1 MMTLS
6 VIMSRATPTNPS
18 VPFSVCVPLPP
29 STSQLRAICNSH
41 KRGTNYS
48 LSLSLPISSP
58 LSLPLPCQCLFLAMV
73 NNGAI
78 MIAPSISV
86 SMTASLLPSLLTL
99 GATHSFFYSSSGGLH
114 LLVSFFEPSLAPG
127 QAGREGKGKRER
139 EREADICIFYV
150 FFLCPGSRG
159 GRGLHWLPLSACIA
173 GVKLC

>member
-1 MMTLS
+1 M
-6 VIMSRATPTNPS
+6 
-18 VPFSVCVPLPP
+18 PFSVCVPLPP
-29 STSQLRAICNSH
+29 LPHSFGQFAILI
-41 KRGTNYS
+41 KEELTTPY
-48 LSLSLPISSP
+48 LSLPISSP

-127 QAGREGKGKRER
+127 QAGREREGGEGK
-139 EREADICIFYV
+139 READICIFYV

-159 GRGLHWLPLSACIA
+159 GREGFALASSLSVSACMA

>member
-1 MMTLS
+1 
-6 VIMSRATPTNPS
+6 
-18 VPFSVCVPLPP
+18 
-29 STSQLRAICNSH
+29 
-41 KRGTNYS
+41 
-48 LSLSLPISSP
+48 
-58 LSLPLPCQCLFLAMV
+58 MV

-86 SMTASLLPSLLTL
+86 SMTASLLPSSLTL

-139 EREADICIFYV
+139 EGERGRQTFVSFMSSSFAPALEEGGVCIG
-150 FFLCPGSRG
+150 FLSV
-159 GRGLHWLPLSACIA
+159 SACMA